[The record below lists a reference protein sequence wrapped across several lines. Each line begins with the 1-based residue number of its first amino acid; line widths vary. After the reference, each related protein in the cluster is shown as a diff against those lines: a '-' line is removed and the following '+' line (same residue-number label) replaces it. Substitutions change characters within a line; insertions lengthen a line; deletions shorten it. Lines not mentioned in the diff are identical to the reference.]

1 MTKQNKKPKPW
12 EEEWKVINDLGEG
25 GQGITQ
31 LVERKSTTDQCQY
44 VLKKLKKQNDPER
57 RGRMYREYVALC
69 TLTCD
74 GIPRAIES
82 NSEEFR
88 SDVPLYIVTEFI
100 KGKTLS
106 EMLLQEQK
114 ALDIF
119 TAINFVNKLLDILE
133 FCHNEGIV
141 HRDIKPDNIILR
153 NDNIN
158 DPVLIDFG
166 ISFNKEDSEDTSLT
180 PIGQQLGNRFLHL
193 SELHHKSSL
202 QRDPRSDITQ
212 CCGILFFAI
221 TKICPIDLYDHE
233 EKKPHQR
240 TESKN
245 LLSQIPS
252 NLLSQINTIFD
263 IAFQNAI
270 DRRWQSIPA
279 LKEALMLVSRPS
291 LSTDSDEPATYL
303 ERIKNKLSSSSDYPE
318 RQLFKRLSDQIV
330 QEISNVWHSVGR
342 ELGNNFSLIQ
352 MGGSL
357 RRIETNIN
365 WQTLMFEVT
374 YGIYNQF
381 YPDQKFLPAFI
392 GYATGN
398 EIILLSEDN
407 GQEIELFRT
416 PLNSEPD
423 FVAFRE
429 RLRNFYLKGVASKL
443 GA

>member
-1 MTKQNKKPKPW
+1 MTKQNKKPW
-12 EEEWKVINDLGEG
+12 EQEWKIIKDIGQG

-106 EMLLQEQK
+106 EMLQEQE
-114 ALDIF
+114 AFDIF
-119 TAINFVNKLLDILE
+119 TAINFVNKLLDVLE

-180 PIGQQLGNRFLHL
+180 PTGQQLGNRFLHL

-221 TKICPIDLYDHE
+221 TKICPISLYDHE

-245 LLSQIPS
+245 VLSQIPS
-252 NLLSQINTIFD
+252 DLLSQINAIFD
-263 IAFQNAI
+263 RAFEIPIA
-270 DRRWQSIPA
+270 RRWQSIPA
-279 LKEALMLVSRPS
+279 LKKALMGVS
-291 LSTDSDEPATYL
+291 LSSLNAENDEPGIYL

-330 QEISNVWHSVGR
+330 QEIYNVWRSVVS
-342 ELGNNFSLIQ
+342 ELGSNFIRSQ

-357 RRIETNIN
+357 RRIESNIDWDN
-365 WQTLMFEVT
+365 LTFGVQ
-374 YGIYNQF
+374 YGIYNKL
-381 YPDQKFLPAFI
+381 YPQQEFFPKFI

-429 RLRNFYLKGVASKL
+429 RLRNFYLKGVANKL

>member
-1 MTKQNKKPKPW
+1 MTKQNKKPW
-12 EEEWKVINDLGEG
+12 DQEWKIINDLLGQG

-31 LVERKSTTDQCQY
+31 LVERKSSTDQCQY
-44 VLKKLKKQNDPER
+44 VLKKHKKQNDPER

-74 GIPRAIES
+74 GIPRVIES
-82 NSEEFR
+82 NSQEFK
-88 SDVPLYIVTEFI
+88 SLDVPLYIVTEFI

-106 EMLLQEQK
+106 EMLQEQE

-133 FCHNEGIV
+133 FCHNKTIV

-180 PIGQQLGNRFLHL
+180 PTWQQLGNKFLHL
-193 SELHHKSSL
+193 PELQHKSSL
-202 QRDPRSDITQ
+202 QRDERSDITQ
-212 CCGILFFAI
+212 CCAILFFAI
-221 TKICPIDLYDHE
+221 TKINPISLCDH
-233 EKKPHQR
+233 KSQKPHQR

-245 LLSQIPS
+245 VLSQIPS
-252 NLLSQINTIFD
+252 DLLSQINAIFD
-263 IAFQNAI
+263 RAFEIAI